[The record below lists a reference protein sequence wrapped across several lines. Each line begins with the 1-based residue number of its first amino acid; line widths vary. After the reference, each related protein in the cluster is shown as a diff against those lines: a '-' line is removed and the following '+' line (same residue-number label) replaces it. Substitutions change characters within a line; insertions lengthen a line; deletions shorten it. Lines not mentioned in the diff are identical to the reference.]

1 MGNTERGTHTART
14 KWGGMIPYE
23 SELEQLLT
31 EVESLLQEQKA
42 AEAMPLLDRARGL
55 DPRHGWVTLFR
66 GVALGQLG
74 QADESIVQLIA
85 AADDNTDDIDIQVD
99 AARHLSLQDY
109 HQDALVCAR
118 RAVALDEMDAGAQA
132 VYGEVLERL
141 GRIDEAVPAREAALS
156 LDPEDTDSRY
166 YLAVDLCDLGRYVE
180 ADTVAAPLFSEFTTD
195 PDIIRLHGACLSY
208 LGRHHDALGKW
219 AALERLE
226 GISPNLLHN
235 RASTLD
241 ALGKHDEALG
251 TIDEAIGLEPDAA
264 MNHYTRG
271 MINERRGD
279 YAAAIDDYLAALTL
293 NPDYLDAVINLVELT
308 AATEAVERV
317 ASTIEEL
324 LVTDSTSA
332 KLLYAHGRLLME
344 QGDMTGGERALQEA
358 IRCEPSLGI
367 TWYAL
372 AALYGMTERYEDAV
386 IASDRAITEFGDDY
400 MLWLNRGQALHSLK
414 RYPEAMS
421 SYDKAT
427 VLEPEDP
434 AAWFHLG
441 RLLLLDLE
449 RPADA
454 RGVLAEAGR
463 LQPENE
469 NVRWMLALSLLRL
482 QRFTESAEQLRLLLT
497 QTPSHIWGRLVRA
510 ALSAQQGNVDAAFAD
525 LEIAA
530 RQGYDPH
537 LLINEPLFE
546 PLWLDPRFA
555 DVVRKHDTK
564 HKQRRK
570 RASNPAPKAE

>member
-1 MGNTERGTHTART
+1 
-14 KWGGMIPYE
+14 MIPYE
-23 SELEQLLT
+23 NELEQLLT
-31 EVESLLQEQKA
+31 EVETLLQEQKA
-42 AEAMPLLDRARGL
+42 AEALPLLDRARIL

-74 QADESIVQLIA
+74 QAEESVAQLIT
-85 AADDNTDDIDIQVD
+85 AADENPQDIDIQVD

-132 VYGEVLERL
+132 VFGEVLERL
-141 GRIDEAVPAREAALS
+141 GRIAEAVPAREAALS
-156 LDPEDTDSRY
+156 MDPEDTDSRY
-166 YLAVDLCDLGRYVE
+166 YLAVDLCDLGRYTE
-180 ADTVAAPLFSEFTTD
+180 AETVAAPLFSEFTTD

-251 TIDEAIGLEPDAA
+251 TIDEAIGLEPDMA
-264 MNHYTRG
+264 MNYYTRG

-279 YAAAIDDYLAALTL
+279 YAAAIDDYLAALEL

-308 AATEAVERV
+308 AATEAAARV
-317 ASTIEEL
+317 APIIEKL
-324 LVTDSTSA
+324 LEKEPTSA
-332 KLLYAHGRLLME
+332 KLLYARGRLRME
-344 QGDMTGGERALQEA
+344 SGDIEGGEAALQEA
-358 IRCEPSLGI
+358 IRCEPALGV

-372 AALYGMTERYEDAV
+372 AALYGMSERYEEAV
-386 IASDRAITEFGDDY
+386 TAADRALIEFGDDY
-400 MLWLNRGQALHSLK
+400 MLWLNRGQALHALK
-414 RYPEAMS
+414 RYPEAMA
-421 SYDKAT
+421 SYDTAT
-427 VLEPEDP
+427 TLAPDDP

-454 RGVLAEAGR
+454 RGVLAEAAR
-463 LQPENE
+463 LQPDNE
-469 NVRWMLALSLLRL
+469 NIQWMLALSLLRL
-482 QRFTESAEQLRLLLT
+482 NRYDECAEQLRLLLAQAPT
-497 QTPSHIWGRLVRA
+497 HIWGRLVRA
-510 ALSAQQGNVDAAFAD
+510 ALSAQQGEIDAAFAD
-525 LEIAA
+525 LDIAA

-555 DVVRKHDTK
+555 DVVRKHGK
-564 HKQRRK
+564 GHKQRRK